1 MLKSK
6 LAHITTPIF
15 YPNAKPHLGHL
26 YSSVICDV
34 QNRWN
39 KLQGYET
46 KFTTG
51 TDEHGLKIQNAA
63 LLANVAPKKFVDRL
77 ALDFQKMDHRANIDY
92 TRFIRTT
99 DPDHVVNVEKLW
111 NLCSK
116 YIYKGQHKGWYSVS
130 DETFYPESQ
139 IVEVLPDGKELPFD
153 SAKFNQIP
161 KSNWKSL
168 NYINTESRNKVVYQS
183 ETNYFFQLSAFQQP
197 LIEYI
202 RAHPGFIKP
211 EKKRQDVLKILEEQ
225 PLQDLSISRPSS
237 RLQWAIGVPG
247 DTTQKVYVWFD
258 ALCNYIT
265 SIGEIQSFVQSSP
278 SPSPSQ
284 QEASEKNKLWWK
296 NTTHVIGKDIV
307 KFHCIY
313 WPAFL
318 MAANIGLPR
327 EIVVHGHWLSEGVKM
342 SKSLGNVVDPIAM
355 IEHYGADSL
364 RWYVLENSSIEHDG
378 DFIEESLYTTR
389 QSFVGKWGNLI
400 NRCCSPKFDLQR
412 AVSKYAGNFR
422 TLQNGIPQGALELF
436 KDEKE
441 KELYKELIDELQ
453 TFPKEMNEFMTLF
466 NYQHTLKR
474 FWKILND
481 ANNFVQY
488 SEPWKCSARG
498 VSPQEDQAVLDR
510 QDFIVYV
517 GCETSRILSILAQP
531 FIPELS
537 VAFLKRLGVTKNELH
552 YAQLGKDSD
561 YGFNCNV
568 KGNVPITRVEKR
580 ESCK

>member
-26 YSSVICDV
+26 YSSLICDV
-34 QNRWN
+34 RNRWN

-46 KFTTG
+46 RFTTG

-63 LLANVAPKKFVDRL
+63 MLANVLPKKFVDRL
-77 ALDFQKMDHRANIDY
+77 ALDFQKLDHEANINY

-99 DPDHVVNVEKLW
+99 DPDHVANVKKLW
-111 NLCSK
+111 SLCSK

-139 IVEVLPDGKELPFD
+139 IVEVMADGKELPFD
-153 SAKFNQIP
+153 SVKFSKIP
-161 KSNWKSL
+161 ESNWKDL

-197 LIEYI
+197 LIEYFK
-202 RAHPGFIKP
+202 ANPGFIKP
-211 EKKRQDVLKILEEQ
+211 AKKRQDVLKILEEQ

-237 RLQWAIGVPG
+237 RLEWAIGVPG

-265 SIGEIQSFVQSSP
+265 SLGNIHTVLQS
-278 SPSPSQ
+278 
-284 QEASEKNKLWWK
+284 EAGSEKNKMWWE

-378 DFIEESLYTTR
+378 DFIEENLYTTR

-400 NRCCSPKFDLQR
+400 NRCCSPKFDLHR
-412 AVSKYAGNFR
+412 AVSKYAEKFAS
-422 TLQNGIPQGALELF
+422 LQKDTPNTILELL

-441 KELYKELIDELQ
+441 KELYSELITELQ
-453 TFPKEMNEFMTLF
+453 TFPNEINEYMTSF
-466 NYQHTLKR
+466 NYQHALKR

-488 SEPWKCSARG
+488 SEPWKCGVGG
-498 VSPQEDQAVLDR
+498 VSPEKDQEIIDR
-510 QDFIVYV
+510 QDLIVYI

-537 VAFLKRLGVTKNELH
+537 LAFLKRLGVTTYELKD
-552 YAQLGKDSD
+552 AQLGSD
-561 YGFNCNV
+561 LGYGANCNV
-568 KGNVPITRVEKR
+568 KGNVPITRVERR
-580 ESCK
+580 EFL